1 MFNFAKTFLYD
12 DSGAVSVDH
21 VVLTAGM
28 VGLGLAAI
36 GSLSPGLSTVSQS
49 VSNQTSSQLINTSF
63 YSLATSA
70 LSATHV
76 FGVGEIFT
84 DLSDSRQFSFKTD
97 VTISPG
103 DEGILFEAGGT
114 ATGTILYQHDGKI
127 YLQAGSGSAAGYATD
142 RGEAIWDVTAGS
154 YTIEGSLD
162 AHTGLALYVD
172 GELVSQSSFQHPALA
187 GPDPGAV
194 GDASASSTARNRGG
208 FVRGDT
214 HVGAGELTVFAD
226 QTTGGEVP

>member
-1 MFNFAKTFLYD
+1 MLNFAKTFLDD

-49 VSNQTSSQLINTSF
+49 VSNQTGSQLISTSF
-63 YSLATSA
+63 FSSATSA

-76 FGVGEIFT
+76 FGVAEIFT
-84 DLSDSRQFSFKTD
+84 DLAGSKQFSFKMDAT
-97 VTISPG
+97 VSPG
-103 DEGILFEAGGT
+103 DEGILFETGGPGS
-114 ATGTILYQHDGKI
+114 GTILYQHDGKI
-127 YLQAGSGSAAGYATD
+127 YLQAGSGGAAGYAAN

-154 YTIEGSLD
+154 HTIEGSLD

-172 GELVSQSSFQHPALA
+172 GELVSQSSFQHSGLA
-187 GPDPGAV
+187 GGNPGAV
-194 GDASASSTARNRGG
+194 GDSAGHTAANRGG

>member
-1 MFNFAKTFLYD
+1 MLNFAKTFLDD

-49 VSNQTSSQLINTSF
+49 VSDQTSSQLINTSF
-63 YSLATSA
+63 FVAATNA
-70 LSATHV
+70 LSATHLFEV
-76 FGVGEIFT
+76 AEIFT
-84 DLSDSRQFSFKTD
+84 DLAGSQQFSFKMD
-97 VTISPG
+97 VTVSPE
-103 DEGILFEAGGT
+103 DEGILFETGGT
-114 ATGTILYQHDGKI
+114 GAGTILYQYDGKI
-127 YLQAGSGSAAGYATD
+127 YLQGGRGDAAGYAHN

-162 AHTGLALYVD
+162 ASTGLALYVD
-172 GELVSQSSFQHPALA
+172 GELVSQSSFQHTRLA
-187 GPDPGAV
+187 GGNPGAV
-194 GDASASSTARNRGG
+194 GDSSGLTAQNRGG

-214 HVGAGELTVFAD
+214 HVGAGALTVFAD